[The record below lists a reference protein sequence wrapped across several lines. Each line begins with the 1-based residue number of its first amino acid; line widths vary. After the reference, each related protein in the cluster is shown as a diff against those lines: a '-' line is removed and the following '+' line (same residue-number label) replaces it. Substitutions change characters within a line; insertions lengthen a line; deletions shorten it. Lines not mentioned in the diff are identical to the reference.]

1 MLATGAVLQNSTIR
15 QNSMVLAL
23 TPVHQFSQRERS
35 PLDTL
40 RRFHGDDVS
49 LQTARTAADF
59 IPSSSAPTATTR
71 RPVESDWSVKIK
83 NRNASRMIR
92 PRSLTSSPRITE
104 SLSIKKGL
112 SQPPSDSLLTR
123 EDEKELTNSLRKLRA
138 AVRIR
143 DELVLSMA
151 SSGQGRRPTEQ
162 EWAEACKLSVME
174 LRRVMHEGREARSKL
189 VSANTGLVTSIAK
202 RHYYSLKQATEAGGG
217 VGTILT
223 LQDMVQEG
231 NLGLME
237 AAERFEPERGF
248 KFSTYAT
255 FWIRQRVMRAI
266 SECSRTIRLPA
277 HGELNALPYNPSYYT
292 YRRRSHRFRLFPL
305 VRCSTYNANQNQQ
318 SAQTIPARDW

>member
-1 MLATGAVLQNSTIR
+1 MVLNSSKISRRRSTRTIAVYLMLAAVTVFQEGQIR
-15 QNSMVLAL
+15 QNSVVVAL
-23 TPVHQFSQRERS
+23 TPVHQFSRRDRS
-35 PLDTL
+35 PSDNL
-40 RRFHGDDVS
+40 RRSHHGDDVS
-49 LQTARTAADF
+49 LQTIRTATDF
-59 IPSSSAPTATTR
+59 PSSSSAAAFATPR
-71 RPVESDWSVKIK
+71 RPVPPSDLSVRIK

-92 PRSLTSSPRITE
+92 PRSLTSSPRIME

-112 SQPPSDSLLTR
+112 SPTTTYDALLTR
-123 EDEKELTNSLRKLRA
+123 DDERELTMNLRKLRA

-143 DELVLSMA
+143 DELVLTMA
-151 SSGQGRRPTEQ
+151 SQEEGRRPTEQ
-162 EWAEACKLSVME
+162 EWAEACALSVMD
-174 LRRVMHEGREARSKL
+174 LRRVMYEGREARSKL

-223 LQDMVQEG
+223 LQDMIQEG

-255 FWIRQRVMRAI
+255 WWIRQRVMRAI

-277 HGELNALPYNPSYYT
+277 HGEFTMVLFVSMA
-292 YRRRSHRFRLFPL
+292 RSSF
-305 VRCSTYNANQNQQ
+305 
-318 SAQTIPARDW
+318 